1 METQT
6 QEKSELLGI
15 AKTIRSQI
23 VATDKMALTAWGARN
38 FVFLSEIKIG
48 NTWFRGGLQFEVNG
62 LKFQG
67 IIQIR
72 LNGSDVYEIEAIQK
86 TQTRKNGFVQHSKIT
101 VEHIKDVFC
110 DELVDELDLIIEGK

>member
-6 QEKSELLGI
+6 QDNSELLAI

-23 VATDKMALTAWGARN
+23 VATDKMALTVWGARN
-38 FVFLSEIKIG
+38 FVFLSETKIG

-62 LKFQG
+62 LKFKG

-72 LNGSDVYEIEAIQK
+72 LNGSDVYEIEAIKK
-86 TQTRKNGFVQHSKIT
+86 TQTRKNGFVQHSQIT
-101 VEHIKDVFC
+101 IEHIKDVCC